1 MLPVLD
7 HELFDETTST
17 LVRALLSLARETE
30 QPVRNCMLGS
40 IAACV
45 RSLGLSYYP
54 YLKDTLRL

>member
-1 MLPVLD
+1 MLD
-7 HELFDETTST
+7 HELFHEITDA
-17 LVRALLSLARETE
+17 LVRSLLSLARETE
-30 QPVRNCMLGS
+30 RPVRNCMLGS